1 MEYTDAPTQP
11 APVSFDTMQCPF
23 CGTALPANARACTN
37 CDWTLKASKPA
48 EPKASDA
55 MAILLSI
62 IPGLGHIY
70 KGHRVMGALILFL
83 ITPTAIAFAI
93 LAAIASAGWGILMLI
108 PYWGA
113 VMLHVWAIDDRVPQ
127 KPDEGEQY

>member
-1 MEYTDAPTQP
+1 MEYTDAPTEPQQI
-11 APVSFDTMQCPF
+11 SDDTMQCPY
-23 CGTALPANARACTN
+23 CGTWLPKNAESCTR
-37 CDWTLKASKPA
+37 CDWTCEATTPA

-83 ITPTAIAFAI
+83 ITPTAIAF
-93 LAAIASAGWGILMLI
+93 GG
-108 PYWGA
+108 P
-113 VMLHVWAIDDRVPQ
+113 DRDTLYVL
-127 KPDEGEQY
+127 EGENIYGRKTQAKGAKKP

>member
-1 MEYTDAPTQP
+1 MEYTDAPPQP

-23 CGTALPANARACTN
+23 CGTTLPANAQACTN
-37 CDWTLKASKPA
+37 CDWTLEATKPA

-70 KGHRVMGALILFL
+70 KGHRLMGAFILFL
-83 ITPTAIAFAI
+83 ITPTAICFAI
-93 LAAIASAGWGILMLI
+93 LAAIASAGWGILMSVT
-108 PYWGA
+108 YWGA
-113 VMLHVWAIDDRVPQ
+113 VMLHVRAMKHLVP
-127 KPDEGEQY
+127 E

>member
-11 APVSFDTMQCPF
+11 APVSFDTMECPF
-23 CGTALPANARACTN
+23 CGTILPANAQACTN
-37 CDWTLKASKPA
+37 CDWTLEASKPA

-70 KGHRVMGALILFL
+70 KGHRLMGALILFL